1 MRFGHA
7 IRVRDGVAI
16 EFVTRRTAEEA
27 REALPQVRASARSIQ
42 ANRASSQRLRWSGGP
57 EPGERG
63 AAVIAS
69 HVDSKSGP
77 AIFYELDQLETGDKV
92 LVERVDGSVVSFA
105 VVGMERHSKD
115 DFPTQR
121 VYGPT
126 SAPTLR
132 LVTCSGDFNE
142 GTGHYEDNTI
152 VFLGRA

>member
-1 MRFGHA
+1 MAERRAPQPARIEIAA
-7 IRVRDGVAI
+7 IGV
-16 EFVTRRTAEEA
+16 
-27 REALPQVRASARSIQ
+27 SARVIELGLNPDRTLEVPQDYSE
-42 ANRASSQRLRWSGGP
+42 AGWWSGGP

-63 AAVIAS
+63 AAVIAG
-69 HVDSKSGP
+69 HVDSKRGP

-105 VVGMERHSKD
+105 VIGMERHSKD

-121 VYGPT
+121 VYGQT

-142 GTGHYEDNTI
+142 STGHYEDNTI